1 MEIVNV
7 DSDYKYFVVV
17 LMFKYVLSG
26 RTVI

>member
-1 MEIVNV
+1 MEIVNI
-7 DSDYKYFVVV
+7 DSDYNYFVVV